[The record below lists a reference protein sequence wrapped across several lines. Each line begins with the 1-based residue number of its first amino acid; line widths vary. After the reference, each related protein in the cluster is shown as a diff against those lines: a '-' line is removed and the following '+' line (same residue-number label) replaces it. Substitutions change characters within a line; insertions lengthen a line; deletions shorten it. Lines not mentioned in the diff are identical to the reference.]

1 MAKYLI
7 ISSFKLHGH
16 PLDEISFSLVNIS
29 VFIKKEQEEKNQV
42 TSSAKAAR
50 EVLHEEKNLIEG
62 N

>member
-50 EVLHEEKNLIEG
+50 EVLH
-62 N
+62 